1 MLQGAITAE
10 REPHNDV
17 EQISPLTSIY
27 TRLKTRRAAKRQKG
41 TYKDAESRQE
51 TNQRKGSGEEA
62 GTRTDHASYRPSLP
76 SKKIT
81 AAYTHSLMHNNPS
94 LSPPPLSLHKYSTML
109 ESW

>member
-17 EQISPLTSIY
+17 EQISPLDQIEM
-27 TRLKTRRAAKRQKG
+27 RINLKTRRAAKRQKG
-41 TYKDAESRQE
+41 TYRDAESRQE

-76 SKKIT
+76 SKKNT

-94 LSPPPLSLHKYSTML
+94 LSPPLPFPFINTVPC
-109 ESW
+109 